1 MLSFG
6 VYWAEELWCEY
17 TAVCVIISKS
27 ISTVFYKERKRYSL
41 LLNVLTAW
49 LCYILWE
56 CWHCPTSLTIS
67 CALLLTSPK
76 CAVALNAVSRGKWGL
91 RALCSGNYLD
101 CHVEMLLLDLIKLH
115 LCFGEFALSVVSAE
129 AMTKEIGIV
138 VPVLA
143 ECATLPHSI
152 NISLKTYNTFL
163 ASGTERW
170 NITV

>member
-1 MLSFG
+1 M
-6 VYWAEELWCEY
+6 
-17 TAVCVIISKS
+17 
-27 ISTVFYKERKRYSL
+27 
-41 LLNVLTAW
+41 
-49 LCYILWE
+49 
-56 CWHCPTSLTIS
+56 
-67 CALLLTSPK
+67 
-76 CAVALNAVSRGKWGL
+76 

-152 NISLKTYNTFL
+152 NISLKTCNTFL